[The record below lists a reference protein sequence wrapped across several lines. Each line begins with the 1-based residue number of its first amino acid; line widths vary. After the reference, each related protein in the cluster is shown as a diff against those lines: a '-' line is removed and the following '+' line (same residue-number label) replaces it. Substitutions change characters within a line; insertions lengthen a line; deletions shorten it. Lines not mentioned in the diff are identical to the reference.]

1 MAALIGGCRGRPMS
15 SRARLGRSHGKL
27 GAAAGVGGIL
37 RKAGQL
43 FLRREGR
50 RFKTLFP
57 LEQAEP
63 ISPTGGIAG
72 GRGRH
77 CFVATGSPLLARSA
91 AQLPLAPLRRSTAA
105 D

>member
-15 SRARLGRSHGKL
+15 SRARLGRSRGKL

-72 GRGRH
+72 GRIFPDYTLSVLLVQIILIGR
-77 CFVATGSPLLARSA
+77 
-91 AQLPLAPLRRSTAA
+91 
-105 D
+105 